1 VGRLVGVQAQ
11 DWRSARLA
19 LRARSDGLTP
29 TALDAAAA
37 DGSLVVAWLLRGTL
51 HLVRAE
57 DHGWLLGLTA
67 RAGLVESRR
76 RLAEE
81 GVTEPQ
87 VDTALRVIAA
97 GPADGARSRQELIE
111 HLAAAGVPVAG
122 QAVHHCL
129 RLAALHGRAVLVPG
143 AAGSL
148 FIRAIDPPAAPND
161 RDAAVVELARRYL
174 RGHGPATAADLAVWS
189 GLPLRDARAG
199 LRGLGAVL
207 VECADG
213 LVDLARRDAA
223 VDDLPGVP
231 PRLLPPFD
239 PFLLGWADRSFAV
252 PEHLRSRVQPGG
264 GMLRATATVD
274 GAAVGTWTLRRRGG
288 RPEIALDVA
297 EPAHVEAL
305 QSDVADV
312 LRFSG

>member
-1 VGRLVGVQAQ
+1 MQAQ

-19 LRARSDGLTP
+19 LRARSDGLT
-29 TALDAAAA
+29 TDALDAAAA
-37 DGSLVVAWLLRGTL
+37 DGSLVVSWLLRGTL

-57 DHGWLLGLTA
+57 DHGWLLGFTA
-67 RAGLVESRR
+67 RAGMVQSRR

-87 VDTALRVIAA
+87 VDTALRVITS
-97 GPADGARSRQELIE
+97 GPADGARSRQELTDQ
-111 HLAAAGVPVAG
+111 LAAAGVPVAG
-122 QAVHHCL
+122 QAVYHCL

-143 AAGSL
+143 AEAGSL
-148 FIRAIDPPAAPND
+148 LVRAIYPPAAPTD

-174 RGHGPATAADLAVWS
+174 RGHGPATAADLAAWS

-199 LRGLGAVL
+199 LRGLGAAL

-213 LVDLARRDAA
+213 LVDLACRDAA
-223 VDDLPGVP
+223 GGDVPGVP

-252 PEHLRSRVQPGG
+252 PEHLRSRVHPGG
-264 GMLRATATVD
+264 GMLRAIATVD
-274 GAAVGTWTLRRRGG
+274 GAVVGTWTLRRRDG
-288 RPEIALDVA
+288 RPEVALDVA
-297 EPAHVEAL
+297 EPAHVAAL
-305 QSDVADV
+305 ALDVADV

>member
-1 VGRLVGVQAQ
+1 MVAVQAQ

-19 LRARSDGLTP
+19 LRARSDGLT
-29 TALDAAAA
+29 TDALDAAAA
-37 DGSLVVAWLLRGTL
+37 DGSLVVSWLLRGTL

-57 DHGWLLGLTA
+57 DHGWLLGFTA
-67 RAGLVESRR
+67 RAGMVQSRR

-87 VDTALRVIAA
+87 VDTALRVITS
-97 GPADGARSRQELIE
+97 GPADGARSRQELTDQ
-111 HLAAAGVPVAG
+111 LAAAGVPVAG
-122 QAVHHCL
+122 QAVYHCL

-143 AAGSL
+143 AEAGSL
-148 FIRAIDPPAAPND
+148 LVRAIYPPAAPTD

-174 RGHGPATAADLAVWS
+174 RGHGPATAADLAAWS

-199 LRGLGAVL
+199 LRGLGAAL

-213 LVDLARRDAA
+213 LVDLACRDAA
-223 VDDLPGVP
+223 GGDVPGVP

-252 PEHLRSRVQPGG
+252 PEHLRSRVHPGG
-264 GMLRATATVD
+264 GMLRAIATVD
-274 GAAVGTWTLRRRGG
+274 GAVVGTWTLRRRDG
-288 RPEIALDVA
+288 RPEVALDVA
-297 EPAHVEAL
+297 EPAHVAAL
-305 QSDVADV
+305 ALDVADV